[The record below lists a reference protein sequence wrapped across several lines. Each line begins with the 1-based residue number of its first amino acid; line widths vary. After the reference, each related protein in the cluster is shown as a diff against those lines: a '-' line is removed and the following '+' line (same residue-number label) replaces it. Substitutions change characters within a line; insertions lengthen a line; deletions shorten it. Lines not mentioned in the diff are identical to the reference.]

1 VGFRD
6 TDHDIEAATGQ
17 TVSDLFVQRG
27 EPYFRTLERE
37 AVAKGLAE
45 HEGVLSL
52 GAGAILSADVRE
64 SLLRHQVV
72 HLDVGLAAAMQRL
85 EMNRSRPLL
94 IGNVRGR
101 WQELANERRPLY
113 LEVATVTV
121 ATDGM
126 SPADVVEAVVA
137 ALSKGAEQ

>member
-1 VGFRD
+1 
-6 TDHDIEAATGQ
+6 
-17 TVSDLFVQRG
+17 
-27 EPYFRTLERE
+27 
-37 AVAKGLAE
+37 
-45 HEGVLSL
+45 
-52 GAGAILSADVRE
+52 
-64 SLLRHQVV
+64 VV